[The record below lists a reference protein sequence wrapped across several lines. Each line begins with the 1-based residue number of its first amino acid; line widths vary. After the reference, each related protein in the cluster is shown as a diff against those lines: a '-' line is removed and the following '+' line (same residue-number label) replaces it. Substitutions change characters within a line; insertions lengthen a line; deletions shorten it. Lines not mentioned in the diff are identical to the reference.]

1 MLRNKKGNRSESP
14 FDKTEHFQTLCIRSH
29 TISVN
34 KRAAS
39 KS

>member
-14 FDKTEHFQTLCIRSH
+14 FDKTEQIQTLCIRSL

-39 KS
+39 KI